1 MSQCFLI
8 CIILRQQHWAYSRV
22 LICQKYIFL
31 GEVSTQFF
39 FLFALCIGLL
49 IFFLLNFE
57 SSFYILS
64 MSLFKNQISDLQ
76 MCPPG
81 LCLIFSFSVSFM
93 KQKIVISEMSV
104 YQFILLWIMHLV
116 LHLWN
121 LSLASSQKDFL
132 QHSSR
137 ICTIFRFKF

>member
-1 MSQCFLI
+1 MFFNLHYTKTAALSIFSC
-8 CIILRQQHWAYSRV
+8 AYLPKV
-22 LICQKYIFL
+22 YLL
-31 GEVSTQFF
+31 GWSVYSVFF
-39 FLFALCIGLL
+39 FIFALCIGLL

-137 ICTIFRFKF
+137 ICIIFRFKF